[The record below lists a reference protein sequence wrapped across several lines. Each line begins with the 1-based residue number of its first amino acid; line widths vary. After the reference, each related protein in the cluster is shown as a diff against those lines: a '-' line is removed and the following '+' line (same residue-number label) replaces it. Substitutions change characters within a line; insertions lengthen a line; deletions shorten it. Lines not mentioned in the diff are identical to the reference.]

1 MDGSLPRLPAT
12 EGHNVPRTHYQS
24 LNRSP
29 IRTHAFLAAS
39 LLAGAVTVPAASS
52 FGAAQQAFPRADAL
66 PTGVNVGDT
75 TGSWGVTYDGFAHG
89 LLVLKMRAHL
99 ILTPGGYDGEL
110 SFRTA
115 GMVGW
120 MIHDVDDSHV
130 VGRFAA
136 SEPGAVP
143 DLAQPSRF
151 DDVGNLR
158 GADRT
163 TRMSYRGG
171 VPAVETLTPPV
182 EVERKPVPPE
192 VTPNT
197 IDNLSALAML
207 VRHVGATGRCDGR
220 ATLFDGRRL
229 TTLAVRTA
237 GTEALP
243 KTGRSI
249 FAGQALRCDV
259 DGNQLY
265 GFKKNESEAEQ
276 RRTKHGNAWLA
287 TLLPHAPPVPVRVV
301 FTNKDLGEVTL
312 YLTGITAPPAAIA
325 QARPVGNTP

>member
-1 MDGSLPRLPAT
+1 M
-12 EGHNVPRTHYQS
+12 PRTHLQS
-24 LNRSP
+24 LNTRP
-29 IRTHAFLAAS
+29 FRTSLRLRKTSLLTGAVAMALAAAPA
-39 LLAGAVTVPAASS
+39 LAADPAI
-52 FGAAQQAFPRADAL
+52 PRADAL
-66 PTGVNVGDT
+66 PTGVTIGTT

-99 ILTPGGYDGEL
+99 ILTPTGYDGEL

-115 GMVGW
+115 GMIGW

-130 VGRFAA
+130 VGSFAA
-136 SEPGAVP
+136 SEPGAIP
-143 DLAQPSRF
+143 DLAKPSRF

-158 GADRT
+158 GTDRT

-171 VPAVETLTPPV
+171 IPAVETLTPPV
-182 EVERKPVPPE
+182 ELERKPVPPE

-207 VRHVGATGRCDGR
+207 VRHVSATGRCDGQ

-237 GTEALP
+237 GTQALP
-243 KTGRSI
+243 KTDRSI

-259 DGNQLY
+259 DGTQLY
-265 GFKKNESEAEQ
+265 GFKKADSEAEQ
-276 RRTKHGNAWLA
+276 RRPKHGNAWLA
-287 TLLPHAPPVPVRVV
+287 SLLPNEPPVPVRVI

-312 YLTGITAPPAAIA
+312 YLTSITPPPAAIA
-325 QARPVGNTP
+325 QAKPVRTEQ

>member
-1 MDGSLPRLPAT
+1 M
-12 EGHNVPRTHYQS
+12 EGYNVPRTNYQS
-24 LNRSP
+24 LNRRP
-29 IRTHAFLAAS
+29 TRTRLLTPVLLPACLLAA
-39 LLAGAVTVPAASS
+39 VTAAPPAAA
-52 FGAAQQAFPRADAL
+52 GPAIPRVDAL
-66 PTGVNVGDT
+66 PTGVTIGDT
-75 TGSWGVTYDGFAHG
+75 TGSWSVTYDGFAHG
-89 LLVLKMRAHL
+89 LLVLKMRARL
-99 ILTPGGYDGEL
+99 TLTPTAYDGEL
-110 SFRTA
+110 SFHTA

-136 SEPGAVP
+136 SEPGAAP
-143 DLAQPSRF
+143 DVAQPSRL

-158 GADRT
+158 GTDRV

-171 VPAVETLTPPV
+171 TPVIEELAPPV
-182 EVERKPVPPE
+182 ALERKPVPPE

-207 VRHVGATGRCDGR
+207 VRHVAATGRCDGR

-237 GTEALP
+237 GTQELT

-265 GFKKNESEAEQ
+265 GFKNNESEAEQ

-312 YLTGITAPPAAIA
+312 YLTGITAAPAAIA
-325 QARPVGNTP
+325 QAKPMRAPQ